1 MRPQHEHLVELAFH
15 CETAAEQLLGQ
26 AAVESELLKAAAV
39 SFRDAVASLPPE
51 DIESIHSLIK
61 FVRAEHRKSVRAER

>member
-1 MRPQHEHLVELAFH
+1 MKPQHEHLAELAFH

-51 DIESIHSLIK
+51 DIESIHNFVK